1 MSDSIRIDKWL
12 WAARIFKTRNLAAE
26 ACKGGKVKMDQQSV
40 KASREIKT
48 GDIIDVQVNQ
58 LHKKVEVKDPI
69 KNRVS
74 AKMLDEVY
82 IDHTPQEELER
93 YEMLLASKA
102 EYRGRGLGRPTKKER
117 RLIDKLKND

>member
-1 MSDSIRIDKWL
+1 
-12 WAARIFKTRNLAAE
+12 
-26 ACKGGKVKMDQQSV
+26 VKMDQQSV

-82 IDHTPQEELER
+82 IDRTPQEELER

>member
-12 WAARIFKTRNLAAE
+12 WAARIFKTRNIAAE
-26 ACKGGKVKMDQQSV
+26 ACKGGKVKMDQQTV
-40 KASREIKT
+40 KASREVKT

-82 IDHTPQEELER
+82 IDRTPQEELER
-93 YEMLLASKA
+93 YEMVLASKT